1 MSSALL
7 RSEGDIQPDRPPAE
21 MAWQVLEAAN
31 DLGDGATVEACRRVI
46 DADLRGKPASP
57 SDLQIVVHYFR

>member
-1 MSSALL
+1 
-7 RSEGDIQPDRPPAE
+7 

-31 DLGDGATVEACRRVI
+31 DLGDEATVEACRRVI

-57 SDLQIVVHYFR
+57 SDLQIVIHYFR